1 MRPWMRKVRGV
12 LGTGALWGVAGA
24 LFGALVGGLSTLL
37 GGPLFG
43 SLLVGGLWF
52 GASGFVLGSGFAV
65 MLAVLHGRRTLD
77 DLTPVRAAGWGA
89 LVGAGLPLL
98 GTVLLMVL
106 AGLPLMPV
114 LVPTLVVDSLL
125 YGALGAA
132 LAAGTVVAAKRVPEP
147 SVGSGAALTELKPPR
162 AVDT

>member
-1 MRPWMRKVRGV
+1 MRKVRGV

-52 GASGFVLGSGFAV
+52 GSSGFVLGSGFAV
-65 MLAVLHGRRTLD
+65 MLTVLHGRRSLD
-77 DLTPVRAAGWGA
+77 DLTPTRAAGWGA

-98 GTVLLMVL
+98 GTVLLMVS

-114 LVPTLVVDSLL
+114 LVPIMVVDSLF

-132 LAAGTVVAAKRVPEP
+132 LATGTVVAAKRVPES
-147 SVGSGAALTELKPPR
+147 SVGSGAALNELEPPR